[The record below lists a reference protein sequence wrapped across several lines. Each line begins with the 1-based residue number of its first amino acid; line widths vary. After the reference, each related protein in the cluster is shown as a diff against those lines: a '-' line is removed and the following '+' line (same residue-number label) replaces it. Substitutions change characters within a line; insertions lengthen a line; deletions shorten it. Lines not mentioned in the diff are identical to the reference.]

1 MKKLYLKEMNTK
13 LGRLRIICDDDFI
26 IRLMFENDNLEQETA
41 KLKNTFCGVTLCGE
55 NKLTSVCVDELQ
67 GYLDGRL
74 RTFSVKPKFYGTVF
88 DLTVWQGLMGIEY
101 GKTVAYSA
109 LAASCGVRG
118 ARAVGGAVGRNPVP
132 VIAPCHRVIR
142 SDGGLG
148 GFTGGIQNKQILM
161 TIEGIKFE

>member
-1 MKKLYLKEMNTK
+1 MKKLYLKEMDSI
-13 LGRLRIICDDDFI
+13 LGKLRILCDDDFI
-26 IRLMFENDNLEQETA
+26 IRLMFENDNLERVIA
-41 KLKNTFCGVTLCGE
+41 KLENVFEGVTVGSE
-55 NKLTSVCVDELQ
+55 NTLACACASELQ
-67 GYLDGRL
+67 AYLDGRL

-88 DLTVWQGLMGIEY
+88 DQTVWQGLMGIEY